1 MVSSGEV
8 DLIAMTMT
16 KLVAKFDRSIRPRRK
31 NVTIGSLAQLK
42 RMLLS
47 LKGRKND
54 PVIFLENEAGDGLTV
69 AVMDPY
75 ATIVFRPADRNGPS
89 MSPTTARKIKDW
101 NQYASSE
108 LIEFRF
114 GGVPSPVPVDWC
126 ISIRK
131 MIAVVVHFYRTGKRL
146 KSVKWRVN

>member
-1 MVSSGEV
+1 M
-8 DLIAMTMT
+8 IATPMM
-16 KLVAKFDRSIRPRRK
+16 KLVAKFDRGIWPRRK

-47 LKGRKND
+47 LKARKND
-54 PVIFLENEAGDGLTV
+54 PVVFLENEAGEGLTV
-69 AVMDPY
+69 AVMGPY
-75 ATIVFRPADRNGPS
+75 ATIVSRPADRNEPS
-89 MSPTTARKIKDW
+89 RSPTTSRKIKKW

-108 LIEFRF
+108 LIEFKF